1 MRCCDSKKKYLS
13 FFSDRR
19 YSMSNFGARKNMR
32 SNAEI
37 QRAAKRQKA
46 PETFAVHRMNK
57 VEQWTFEE
65 IEKATGMGYANVKHK
80 LGLGFEFCVN
90 PDGKI
95 VTRKGKDFNEEMYKR
110 FGPLV
115 FSSGTFS
122 D

>member
-1 MRCCDSKKKYLS
+1 MS
-13 FFSDRR
+13 FSR
-19 YSMSNFGARKNMR
+19 YSANNSMSRFAARKDMS

-37 QRAAKRQKA
+37 QTSAKRQKA
-46 PETFAVHRMNK
+46 ASPEMFAVHRMNK
-57 VEQWTFEE
+57 VEQWTSEE
-65 IEKATGMGYANVKHK
+65 IEKAAGIDAANVKHK

-90 PDGKI
+90 PDGTI
-95 VTRKGKDFNEEMYKR
+95 VTRKGKDFNEELYKR